1 VLAPHPA
8 MVRTALLAFVAV
20 AVMSLRRGG
29 SRT

>member
-1 VLAPHPA
+1 MAPHPA
-8 MVRTALLAFVAV
+8 LVRTTILAVVAV